1 MKTENQIKEEIKK
14 HKERLKN
21 TSFKDRTVEQKMHSA
36 IIEALEWVIKEE
48 KNEQTKSSKRL

>member
-14 HKERLKN
+14 HKEYLKN
-21 TSFKDRTVEQKMHSA
+21 TKFQERTVEQKMHSA

-48 KNEQTKSSKRL
+48 KNEH

>member
-14 HKERLKN
+14 HKEYLKN
-21 TSFKDRTVEQKMHSA
+21 IKFQERTVEQKMHSA

-48 KNEQTKSSKRL
+48 KIEH

>member
-36 IIEALEWVIKEE
+36 IIEALEWGLGGKNDEILSRVIK
-48 KNEQTKSSKRL
+48 